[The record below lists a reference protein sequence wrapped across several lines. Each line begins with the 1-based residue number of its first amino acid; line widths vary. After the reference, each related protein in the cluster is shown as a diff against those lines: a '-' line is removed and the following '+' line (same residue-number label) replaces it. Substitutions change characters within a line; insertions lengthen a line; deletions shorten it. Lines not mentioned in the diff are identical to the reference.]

1 MFNLPLSTHRNLL
14 EPVSGHA
21 HLRKTLISRFL
32 GFIEQ
37 IRKSRK
43 MIPKL
48 LLSQISHDVRST
60 SGKNLRNILLQTEK
74 YDVDELVKSDVR
86 CISYHQLDEEDD
98 WKARLLNELIDTR
111 EEKLNLDEFNE
122 NEIGDL
128 ITFICTS

>member
-1 MFNLPLSTHRNLL
+1 MM
-14 EPVSGHA
+14 SGQPPG
-21 HLRKTLISRFL
+21 RIFVTFCYK
-32 GFIEQ
+32 Q
-37 IRKSRK
+37 
-43 MIPKL
+43 
-48 LLSQISHDVRST
+48 
-60 SGKNLRNILLQTEK
+60 KNLMWTSWLN
-74 YDVDELVKSDVR
+74 LVYTVH